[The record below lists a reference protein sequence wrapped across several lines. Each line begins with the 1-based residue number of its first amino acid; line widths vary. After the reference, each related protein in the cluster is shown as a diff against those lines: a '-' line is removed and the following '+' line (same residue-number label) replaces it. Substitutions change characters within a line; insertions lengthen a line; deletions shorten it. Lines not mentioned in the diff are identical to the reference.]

1 MIEQKFLA
9 LSNQE
14 DDALITRREW
24 LGIVLG
30 LIGNGLL
37 VLGHLKNERKSQ
49 SHNPPDNKNQLIK
62 KVVK

>member
-1 MIEQKFLA
+1 MIEQKNLT

-14 DDALITRREW
+14 DDALTRREW

-37 VLGHLKNERKSQ
+37 MLGHLKNQQKSQ
-49 SHNPPDNKNQLIK
+49 QDNPHNNTNKIIQK
-62 KVVK
+62 ADK